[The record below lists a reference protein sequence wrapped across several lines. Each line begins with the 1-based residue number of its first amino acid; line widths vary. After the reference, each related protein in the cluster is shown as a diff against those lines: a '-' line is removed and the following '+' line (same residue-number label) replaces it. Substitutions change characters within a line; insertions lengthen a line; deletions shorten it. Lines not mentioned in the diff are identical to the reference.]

1 MMNDE
6 PTGRELMAA
15 LVEFRDVV
23 VGKLEQHDGL
33 FKDIGRRFDRLED
46 RMVRGFDS
54 VDLRFDRLESRI
66 GALERA

>member
-1 MMNDE
+1 MKDE
-6 PTGRELMAA
+6 PNARDIVAA

-23 VGKLEQHDGL
+23 VAKLEQHD
-33 FKDIGRRFDRLED
+33 RRFDRLED

-54 VDLRFDRLESRI
+54 VDLRFDRLENRI